1 MNRDRIYDELDV
13 NIRYTVYYGVLER
26 IGIRDALGRREIV
39 LIKKGGDLPPERM
52 NDCVPGYFVFSK
64 ARIALHSDRV

>member
-1 MNRDRIYDELDV
+1 MNRDRLYDELDV

-26 IGIRDALGRREIV
+26 IGISDASGRREIV
-39 LIKKGGDLPPERM
+39 LIKKGGDLPPEQI
-52 NDCVPGYFVFSK
+52 NDSVPGYFVFSK